1 MKPLKLVMQAFESY
15 GARTEIDF
23 TKVNQNLFLIAGE
36 TGAGKTTIFNAITF
50 ALYGQTDSAR
60 NKTRG
65 IELQSQ
71 CVDHSVLP
79 YVELTFEEHLNGKPA
94 TYIVRRS
101 PAHYEPSKRK
111 GSPEQLKNE
120 KVTLTMPDGSD
131 YPEKEANRKIIE
143 IIGLDK
149 DQFMQV
155 AMIAQGEFVDLV
167 RTDSKNRKQIFRSI
181 FHTDIY
187 PRIVIELKNRA
198 DAKREDLKTIRAECV
213 SQIQQ
218 ITVPDDE
225 PDKDTL
231 LQLVSDISSSAALN
245 PDQLNA
251 LMDLLQQLIQHLKE
265 NETGLLE
272 NRNRASQQR
281 DLARDAYQAARSLQS
296 AYNQLENAVNQL
308 QQLDSMKAS
317 IEADRR
323 LIDAINDAY
332 EIESSYASYC
342 DAARTLETTEN
353 SLKAQQNLLPTYS
366 SRVESLNIKRQQ
378 TQKAYRDQQAA
389 YAKVEERVQKA
400 YEVFQNIAAADQ
412 EVRKTSD
419 ALNTARTN
427 CDAAKNAQAAFETT
441 IRQWQSDQQRLLGS
455 DVKLEECRSRYSLYQ
470 QLNNNEQDLKAI
482 ESSIAAQNA
491 KVQKAKLEFQSAN
504 EAYAKAKADYDE
516 KNDIFLHEQAGF
528 LARTLVEGKPCP
540 VCGSTSHPRPAMV
553 AIEHSSLTREVID
566 RLAKKAADANQ
577 VQTAASET
585 AGKEAATLASLKQDH
600 EVRTNRLKDAVNEL
614 ISVMVEGG
622 MPAVPVD
629 PVHMDD
635 TLQKIEIILKE
646 RGLQLRADTAQL
658 ADVQKK
664 LATADVQRQK
674 LEAEAAQAVEQLNAA
689 TVAAN
694 IALEKRK
701 GLQNQTSYASKAD
714 AEQELAESLSILQAA
729 EHDDKRTE
737 QDLSSARTQADQCQ
751 ATIVQLRDVQL
762 PAQRQTTGTRK
773 EAYEAAC
780 RDKAMDEA
788 KWKSVVEQ
796 HRKNEVR
803 TLQEAI
809 EQYQSLRGKYEG
821 MKATAVET
829 IAGREKPD
837 VGILQ
842 NTMAAAEEQ
851 LKSADTAYSR
861 CQQMCMVDERIYEA
875 LSPKMAQHID
885 LARQFAEIDGL
896 YRRLS
901 GNQSGAHMDIET
913 FVQRQY
919 LQSILNAANQRF
931 RQMSSNEFEL
941 RMIDDEHAGE
951 GRTNQGLDLMV
962 YSYATSETRRV
973 ETLSGGETFMAA
985 LSLALGMA
993 DQIQATSGSIHLDMM
1008 FIDEGFGSL
1017 DDHSRDNAIDVL
1029 KKMAGGSKLI
1039 GIISHVSEL
1048 QQQIEDQ
1055 LVVTRDVHTGSHARW
1070 IIS

>member
-15 GARTEIDF
+15 GNKTEIDF

-50 ALYGQTDSAR
+50 ALYGQTDSGKS
-60 NKTRG
+60 KTRG
-65 IELQSQ
+65 MELQSQ
-71 CVDHSVLP
+71 YVDHSVLP
-79 YVELTFEEHLNGKPA
+79 YVELTFEEHLNGAPA
-94 TYIVRRS
+94 TYVVCRS

-111 GSPEQLKNE
+111 GSPEQLKTE

-131 YPEKEANRKIIE
+131 YPEKEANKKIIE

-167 RTDSKNRKQIFRSI
+167 RTDSKSRKQIFRSI

-187 PRIVIELKNRA
+187 QKIIEELK
-198 DAKREDLKTIRAECV
+198 KRSAEKSEQIKSVRTECV
-213 SQIQQ
+213 TRIQQ
-218 ITVPDDE
+218 ITVPDDYS
-225 PDKDTL
+225 DKDTL
-231 LQLVSDISSSAALN
+231 LQLVSDISSSSTLN

-251 LMDLLQQLIQHLKE
+251 LMDLLKQLIQYLEE
-265 NETGLLE
+265 NESALSET
-272 NRNRASQQR
+272 RNKASQQR
-281 DLARDAYQAARSLQS
+281 DLARDAYQAAKSLET
-296 AYNQLENAVNQL
+296 AYNQLENAETQL
-308 QQLDSMKAS
+308 GLLSARKNE
-317 IEADRR
+317 IENDRH
-323 LIDAINDAY
+323 LIDAINAAY
-332 EIESSYASYC
+332 EIESSYSAYS
-342 DAARTLETTEN
+342 DAAKTLKTTQD
-353 SLKAQQNLLPTYS
+353 SLTEQQNLLPQYNS
-366 SRVESLNIKRQQ
+366 SVEQLTAKRQQ
-378 TQKAYRDQQAA
+378 TQKACSDQQAG

-400 YEVFQNIAAADQ
+400 YEVFRNIAAADQ
-412 EVRKTSD
+412 EVRTTS
-419 ALNTARTN
+419 AAFNTAKINSDNAR
-427 CDAAKNAQAAFETT
+427 NAQAAFEAT
-441 IRQWQSDQQRLLGS
+441 IQQWQKDQQRLQGV
-455 DVKLEECRSRYSLYQ
+455 DVRLSECRGQYAQYMRLDNDEKELKTLESNIARQNTIVQ
-470 QLNNNEQDLKAI
+470 QAKAH
-482 ESSIAAQNA
+482 
-491 KVQKAKLEFQSAN
+491 FQSAN
-504 EAYAKAKADYDE
+504 AAYARAKADYDE

-528 LARTLVEGKPCP
+528 LAQTLVVGQPCP

-553 AIEHSSLTREVID
+553 AIEHSSLTKAVID
-566 RLAKKAADANQ
+566 RLAKKAADANL
-577 VQTAASET
+577 VQTQASET
-585 AGKEAATLASLKQDH
+585 AGKEAATLASMEQD
-600 EVRTNRLKDAVNEL
+600 RDARRNRLTAAINDLLSSMAA
-614 ISVMVEGG
+614 SG
-622 MPAVPVD
+622 MNDVVTD
-629 PVHMDD
+629 PFHMDH
-635 TLQKIEIILKE
+635 TLQNMEVVLRE
-646 RGLQLRADTAQL
+646 RGQQLRADADQL
-658 ADVQKK
+658 ASIQVQ
-664 LATADVQRQK
+664 LSTADAQRQK
-674 LEAEAAQAVEQLNAA
+674 LEAAATKALEQLNAA
-689 TVAAN
+689 SVAAN
-694 IALEKRK
+694 IALEKRS
-701 GLQNQTSYASKAD
+701 GLQNQTAYASKAD
-714 AEQELAESLSILQAA
+714 ADREKAESLRLLQEAERNDKATEAA
-729 EHDDKRTE
+729 LRN
-737 QDLSSARTQADQCQ
+737 ARSQFDSCQ

-762 PAQRQTTGTRK
+762 PADQKTYRVRK

-780 RDKAMDEA
+780 TEKAMNEEQ
-788 KWKSVVEQ
+788 WKSVVTQ

-803 TLQEAI
+803 NLQAAI
-809 EQYQSLRGKYEG
+809 EQYQSLKGKFEG
-821 MKATAVET
+821 MKATAIET

-837 VGILQ
+837 VETLHT
-842 NTMAAAEEQ
+842 TMIAAQERLAA
-851 LKSADTAYSR
+851 ADTACSQ
-861 CQQMCMVDERIYEA
+861 CQQMLTLDHQIYQA
-875 LSPKMAQHID
+875 LSPKMAENIE

-931 RQMSSNEFEL
+931 LEMSSGEFEL

-993 DQIQATSGSIHLDMM
+993 DQIQAASGNIHLDMM

-1017 DDHSRDNAIDVL
+1017 DDHARDNAIRVL
-1029 KKMAGGSKLI
+1029 QNMAGGSKLI